1 MVMQNTLDI
10 PHQVADVMGALARCS
25 RQQHAV
31 AVVVPLR
38 EGTREVASEFLA
50 EGPPF
55 DPAEIGLTGHRVFLT
70 DSEVLFLFET
80 EGELA
85 TLDRILAEPEF
96 WTVASAWEH
105 LAAGEPRVATIAFDW
120 SQH

>member
-1 MVMQNTLDI
+1 MENTLDI
-10 PHQVADVMGALARCS
+10 THQVADVMGALARS
-25 RQQHAV
+25 RKQHSIAI
-31 AVVVPLR
+31 VVPLR
-38 EGTREVASEFLA
+38 EGSREIAAEFLA

-55 DPAEIGLTGHRVFLT
+55 DPKEIGLTAHRVFLT
-70 DSEVLFLFET
+70 DTEVVFVFET
-80 EGELA
+80 DAELS